1 MARLIGFP
9 VRASGLAIIFI
20 GLAFA
25 MSATQATAF
34 GGGGSRRPAQN
45 AVPSCPSG
53 QYYSSRCRQCAKR
66 CRSGYVWA
74 CGRGCVQKSSL
85 NLNDGELYAEAV
97 SLIGAEYYAHALE
110 LLWAIE
116 ARQDPKVSNYIGL
129 TVRKL
134 GQVDEGIKYYHEA
147 LALDPDYTLA
157 REYLGEGYLQK
168 GIWRQPRRSSPKSK
182 SVAAPTSAAN
192 TRSWP
197 KPSPISL
204 PESRSAKRPGRRT

>member
-116 ARQDPKVSNYIGL
+116 ARQDPKVLNYIGFA
-129 TVRKL
+129 VRKL

-168 GIWRQPRRSSPKSK
+168 GDLAAAKAQLAEIEKRCSANKCREYTVLAQAIADFTAGKSLRK
-182 SVAAPTSAAN
+182 KA
-192 TRSWP
+192 W
-197 KPSPISL
+197 
-204 PESRSAKRPGRRT
+204 